1 MSSWFQGWRFINGYH
16 VEKNFDCV
24 MESDLIQS
32 EAMQLSEN
40 VGSDAGTGLESSSMG
55 MGICVQPEVIETSVL
70 QSADYDASFGG
81 DENFVDSIL
90 VPQTIETETVT
101 TETLRSMDVQESI
114 APLSSCALA
123 KKKRGGARPN
133 AGRKKIHE
141 LPRMQRNI
149 RVEISRSVHERYKEQ
164 KKKLGFQNDSQFV
177 EHLLLIHQ
185 HYIDFYAN
193 QR

>member
-1 MSSWFQGWRFINGYH
+1 
-16 VEKNFDCV
+16 

-40 VGSDAGTGLESSSMG
+40 MGSDTGAGLESSSMG
-55 MGICVQPEVIETSVL
+55 MGICVQPEEVIETSVL
-70 QSADYDASFGG
+70 QSAADYDPNFGG
-81 DENFVDSIL
+81 NEHFVDSIL

-101 TETLRSMDVQESI
+101 TESLKSIDQEST
-114 APLSSCALA
+114 ASFSRCATS

-149 RVEISRSVHERYKEQ
+149 RIEISRSVHERYKEQ

-177 EHLLLIHQ
+177 DHLLLIHQ

>member
-1 MSSWFQGWRFINGYH
+1 
-16 VEKNFDCV
+16 

-32 EAMQLSEN
+32 EAMQLSES
-40 VGSDAGTGLESSSMG
+40 VGSDTGTGLESNSMG
-55 MGICVQPEVIETSVL
+55 MGICVQPEEVIETSVL
-70 QSADYDASFGG
+70 QSAADYDASFGG
-81 DENFVDSIL
+81 DDHFVDSIL
-90 VPQTIETETVT
+90 VPQPIETETVT
-101 TETLRSMDVQESI
+101 TESLRNIDVQEESNTS
-114 APLSSCALA
+114 LSRCGPS

-149 RVEISRSVHERYKEQ
+149 RIEISRSVHERYKEQ
-164 KKKLGFQNDSQFV
+164 KKKLGFQNDSLFV
-177 EHLLLIHQ
+177 DHLLLIHQ

>member
-1 MSSWFQGWRFINGYH
+1 
-16 VEKNFDCV
+16 

-55 MGICVQPEVIETSVL
+55 MGICVQPEEVIETSVL
-70 QSADYDASFGG
+70 ESADYDASFGD
-81 DENFVDSIL
+81 DEHFVDSIL

-101 TETLRSMDVQESI
+101 TETLRSIDVQDKST
-114 APLSSCALA
+114 ASVSRCGTS

-133 AGRKKIHE
+133 AGRKKVHE

-149 RVEISRSVHERYKEQ
+149 RIEISRSVHERYKEQ

>member
-1 MSSWFQGWRFINGYH
+1 
-16 VEKNFDCV
+16 

-32 EAMQLSEN
+32 EAMQLSGN
-40 VGSDAGTGLESSSMG
+40 VGSDAGPGLESSSMG
-55 MGICVQPEVIETSVL
+55 MGICVQPEEVIETSVL
-70 QSADYDASFGG
+70 QSAADYDTSFGG
-81 DENFVDSIL
+81 DEHFVDSIL
-90 VPQTIETETVT
+90 VPQPIETETVT
-101 TETLRSMDVQESI
+101 TETLRSIDIQESTGSVSRCTT
-114 APLSSCALA
+114 L

-149 RVEISRSVHERYKEQ
+149 RIEISRSVHERYKEQ
-164 KKKLGFQNDSQFV
+164 KKKLGFQNDSLFV
-177 EHLLLIHQ
+177 DHLLLIHQ